1 MTVPFRMAEP
11 SSESQSQ
18 DLFDAE
24 FLDRL
29 RALFLRLRKRKQL
42 RRKGLQSSPATGF
55 TREFKDFRHYTPR
68 DDFRAIDWR
77 LYARLD
83 RLFIRLYEE
92 IQEFHVHILV
102 DTSAS
107 MAEPFPEKRLSSLKL
122 AVALAYM
129 GLVGH
134 HRVSLRSIGETLGAA
149 PPPLKGQGSFQRVLD
164 FARDLEYG
172 GLTHLERCFEA
183 FQPGRRRYGII
194 FVISDLYGRDLDEAR
209 EAIRHAAAWPG
220 EVHFI
225 QVYHPW
231 EAKPDVEGEIEL
243 FDVETQE
250 HRRLWF
256 TPGDRE
262 RYELRFQQFLNDIES
277 TCQSRQID
285 WQSWRTDQPF
295 DELFLDLLSRGSA
308 LAGSQ

>member
-1 MTVPFRMAEP
+1 MPEN
-11 SSESQSQ
+11 SNEY
-18 DLFDAE
+18 DEELFDAE

-42 RRKGLQSSPATGF
+42 RRKGIQSTPATGF

-68 DDFRAIDWR
+68 DDYRAIDWR

-92 IQEFHVHILV
+92 IQEFHVHIVV

-107 MAEPFPEKRLSSLKL
+107 MLEPFPEKRSTSLKL

-134 HRVSLRSIGETLGAA
+134 HRVSLYSAA
-149 PPPLKGQGSFQRVLD
+149 DRISDPSPPLKGQGSLQRVLE
-164 FARDLEYG
+164 FATGLEYG
-172 GLTHLERCFEA
+172 GLTDLERCFDD
-183 FQPGRRRYGII
+183 FQPTRRRYGII
-194 FVISDLYGRDLDEAR
+194 FVISDLYGQDVNEAK
-209 EAIRHAAAWPG
+209 EAIRHASAWPG

-225 QVYHPW
+225 QVFHPW
-231 EAKPDVEGEIEL
+231 EEKPDVEGEIEL
-243 FDVETQE
+243 LDVETGE

-256 TPGDRE
+256 TPRDRE
-262 RYELRFQQFLNDIES
+262 RYEKRYALFLNEIEQA
-277 TCQSRQID
+277 CQSRQID
-285 WQSWRTDQPF
+285 YQKWRTDYPF
-295 DELFLDLLSRGSA
+295 DELFLDLLSKGSA
-308 LAGSQ
+308 LATGGT

>member
-1 MTVPFRMAEP
+1 MSNP
-11 SSESQSQ
+11 SSTQQTDE
-18 DLFDAE
+18 LFDAD

-42 RRKGLQSSPATGF
+42 RRKGLQSTPATGF

-68 DDFRAIDWR
+68 DDYRAIDWR

-92 IQEFHVHILV
+92 IQEFHVHVVV

-107 MAEPFPEKRLSSLKL
+107 MEAPFAEKRSTALKL
-122 AVALAYM
+122 TVALAYM

-134 HRVSLRSIGETLGAA
+134 HRVSLYSMGDKVGEP
-149 PPPLKGQGSFQRVLD
+149 PPPLKGQGSLQRVLD
-164 FARDLEYG
+164 FASGLEFGGATDLEK
-172 GLTHLERCFEA
+172 CFED
-183 FQPGRRRYGII
+183 FQPSRRRYGII
-194 FVISDLYGRDLDEAR
+194 FVISDLYGKDVDEAQ
-209 EAIRHAAAWPG
+209 EAIRHASTWPG

-225 QVYHPW
+225 QVYHPE
-231 EAKPDVEGEIEL
+231 EAKPGLDGEIEL
-243 FDVETQE
+243 VDVETQE

-256 TPGDRE
+256 TPRDRKRYEE
-262 RYELRFQQFLNDIES
+262 RYEAFLNDIEKS
-277 TCQSRQID
+277 CQSRQID
-285 WQSWRTDQPF
+285 YQRWRTDYPF

-308 LAGSQ
+308 LAGGAS

>member
-1 MTVPFRMAEP
+1 MANPDKRTDEAN
-11 SSESQSQ
+11 EE
-18 DLFDAE
+18 LFDAD

-42 RRKGLQSSPATGF
+42 RRKGLQSTPATGF

-68 DDFRAIDWR
+68 DDYRSIDWR

-92 IQEFHVHILV
+92 IQEFHVHVVV

-107 MAEPFPEKRLSSLKL
+107 IEAPFIEKRQTSMKL

-134 HRVSLRSIGETLGAA
+134 HRVSLYEMGETISD
-149 PPPLKGQGSFQRVLD
+149 PSPPLKGQGSLQRVLD
-164 FARDLEYG
+164 FVGGLEFG
-172 GLTHLERCFEA
+172 GLTDLNRCFAE
-183 FQPGRRRYGII
+183 FQPSRRRYGVI
-194 FVISDLYGRDLDEAR
+194 FVISDLYGQDVDEAK
-209 EAIRHAAAWPG
+209 EAIRHASAWPG
-220 EVHFI
+220 EIHFI
-225 QVYHPW
+225 QVFHPW
-231 EAKPDVEGEIEL
+231 EEKPDLDGEIEL

-250 HRRLWF
+250 QRRLWF
-256 TPGDRE
+256 TPKDRARYEE
-262 RYELRFQQFLNDIES
+262 RYQTFLTDIEGS
-277 TCQSRQID
+277 CQERQID
-285 WQSWRTDQPF
+285 YQRWRTDNPF

-308 LAGSQ
+308 LAGGGA

>member
-1 MTVPFRMAEP
+1 MSDTETIANE
-11 SSESQSQ
+11 E
-18 DLFDAE
+18 LFDAD

-42 RRKGLQSSPATGF
+42 RRKGIQNTPATGF

-68 DDFRAIDWR
+68 DDYRAIDWR

-92 IQEFHVHILV
+92 IQEFHVHIVV
-102 DTSAS
+102 DTSGS
-107 MAEPFPEKRLSSLKL
+107 MVQPFPDKRTTSLKL

-134 HRVSLRSIGETLGAA
+134 HRVSLYSASDKVDDP
-149 PPPLKGQGSFQRVLD
+149 PPPLKGQGSLQRVLD
-164 FARDLEYG
+164 FATGLEYG
-172 GLTHLERCFEA
+172 GLTDLERCFRD
-183 FQPGRRRYGII
+183 FQPSRRRYGII
-194 FVISDLYGRDLDEAR
+194 FVISDLYGRDVDEAR
-209 EAIRHAAAWPG
+209 EAIRHASAWPG

-225 QVYHPW
+225 QIFNPW
-231 EAKPDVEGEIEL
+231 EEKPDVEGEIEL
-243 FDVETQE
+243 LDVETQE

-256 TPGDRE
+256 TPRDRK
-262 RYELRFQQFLNDIES
+262 RYEERFHLFLTDIEQA
-277 TCQSRQID
+277 CQARQID
-285 WQSWRTDQPF
+285 YQRWRTDYPF

-308 LAGSQ
+308 LSSGNA

>member
-1 MTVPFRMAEP
+1 MTAPSRMALP
-11 SSESQSQ
+11 TSSPQE

-42 RRKGLQSSPATGF
+42 RRRGLQATPATGF
-55 TREFKDFRHYTPR
+55 TREFKDFRHYTAR
-68 DDFRAIDWR
+68 DDFRSIDWR

-92 IQEFHVHILV
+92 IQEFHVHILI

-107 MAEPFPEKRLSSLKL
+107 MVEPFAEKRTTSLKL

-134 HRVSLRSIGETLGAA
+134 HRVSLHAMGEKVAPS
-149 PPPLKGQGSFQRVLD
+149 PPPMKGQGSFQRVLD
-164 FARDLEYG
+164 HMRGLEYG
-172 GLTHLERCFEA
+172 GLTDLGRSFES

-194 FVISDLYGRDLDEAR
+194 FVLSDLYGRDIEEAR
-209 EAIRHAAAWPG
+209 ESVRHAAAWPG

-225 QVYHPW
+225 QIFHPL
-231 EAKPDVEGEIEL
+231 EEKPEVEGEIEL

-262 RYELRFQQFLNDIES
+262 RYEANFHRFLTDIETS
-277 TCQSRQID
+277 CQSRQID
-285 WQSWRTDQPF
+285 YQRWRTDTPF

-308 LAGSQ
+308 LAASH

>member
-1 MTVPFRMAEP
+1 MEL
-11 SSESQSQ
+11 SSQQKSQ
-18 DLFDAE
+18 DELFDAD

-42 RRKGLQSSPATGF
+42 RRKGLQSTPATGF

-68 DDFRAIDWR
+68 DDYRAIDWR

-92 IQEFHVHILV
+92 IQEFHVHVVV

-107 MAEPFPEKRLSSLKL
+107 MQSPHSEKRSTGLKL

-134 HRVSLRSIGETLGAA
+134 HRVSLYSMGDVVEDP
-149 PPPLKGQGSFQRVLD
+149 PPPLKGQGSLQRVLD
-164 FARDLEYG
+164 FASGLEFG
-172 GLTHLERCFEA
+172 GVTNLNKCFEN
-183 FQPGRRRYGII
+183 FQPSRRRYGII
-194 FVISDLYGRDLDEAR
+194 FVISDLYGQDVDEAR
-209 EAIRHAAAWPG
+209 DAIKHAAKWPG

-225 QVYHPW
+225 QVFHPS
-231 EAKPDVEGEIEL
+231 EAKPDLDGEIEL
-243 FDVETQE
+243 VDVETRE
-250 HRRLWF
+250 HRRLWI
-256 TPGDRE
+256 TPRDRKRYEE
-262 RYELRFQQFLNDIES
+262 RYEEFLTDIEKS
-277 TCQSRQID
+277 CQSRQID
-285 WQSWRTDQPF
+285 YQRWRTDNPF

-308 LAGSQ
+308 LAGGTA